1 MSACFPS
8 ETITPEC
15 VRRRRGAVPH
25 SPASPPSLDAS
36 AGSPLRSHLD
46 ERTPPNARRHA
57 RRHPRSR
64 SRCTGGRP
72 PRRVR
77 RGVRRA
83 ARARGVLPRADA
95 RGAAPRRRP
104 DAGLGD
110 AGRGARADALCPRQR
125 AARSRRR
132 ARPRR
137 APRRGALMRLRHLAA
152 LSVAALASS
161 PLPVATFAAG
171 VALAEPAA
179 RYGLEPRATPSRLEA
194 RVLELARSRLR
205 PPPRTSPA
213 LVLAARELAG
223 RAAAGEEDPIGRGR
237 LRGALS
243 RALAYDPAPAAVLVV
258 SATED
263 AAAAVARALPRT
275 SATDVG
281 AGTVERDGRA
291 FVVLL
296 LSERKARL
304 DPFPREAAP
313 GARGVLSGALAPP
326 LSRPRVF
333 VTRPS
338 GEVVDAG
345 GGAARAFRIPLDFP
359 APGRHVVEVVGE
371 GDAGPEVAVG
381 GAALD
386 PPRPAATA
394 PEPEDRAEA
403 EAGVLRVLNATR
415 RRHGLAPVSPSA
427 ELAAVARRHAEAMAA
442 AGRVAHVV
450 AGSGEAGGR
459 LRRAGVP
466 YRRAYENVARA
477 GTALDA
483 HQAAEESPAHL
494 ANVLRREASRA
505 GIGIARA
512 RLPSGDRTVYLT
524 EILVE
529 SPDDG
534 ADSRLTPDA
543 RVRERKS

>member
-1 MSACFPS
+1 
-8 ETITPEC
+8 
-15 VRRRRGAVPH
+15 
-25 SPASPPSLDAS
+25 
-36 AGSPLRSHLD
+36 
-46 ERTPPNARRHA
+46 
-57 RRHPRSR
+57 
-64 SRCTGGRP
+64 
-72 PRRVR
+72 
-77 RGVRRA
+77 
-83 ARARGVLPRADA
+83 
-95 RGAAPRRRP
+95 
-104 DAGLGD
+104 
-110 AGRGARADALCPRQR
+110 
-125 AARSRRR
+125 
-132 ARPRR
+132 
-137 APRRGALMRLRHLAA
+137 MRLRHLAA

-161 PLPVATFAAG
+161 PLPVATSAADA
-171 VALAEPAA
+171 ALAAPAA

-371 GDAGPEVAVG
+371 GDAGPEVAAIVAVAVG

-529 SPDDG
+529 PPDDG

-543 RVRERKS
+543 RVREALWRERARLGLAPLTADPALDALARDAAVAMRKRDEPEADGLGDRALALRRNVAAVDVFVASAPAEAARSANVRDRRFARVGVGLASGHSARFGKGRLWIAVVYTD